1 MGQILVFVLE
11 AHDHPLPGPGAH
23 CAAEF
28 APGLL
33 RGPQPMHVLG
43 PAWEYGWKAHA
54 RWDDL
59 ELNLRWWQD
68 KRTRQ
73 HNDGYSPA
81 GVRASPV
88 CIMSHTASAVI
99 VA

>member
-1 MGQILVFVLE
+1 MFVLE
-11 AHDHPLPGPGAH
+11 THELPLPGPEAR
-23 CAAEF
+23 CAAGF
-28 APGLL
+28 DPGLL

-43 PAWEYGWKAHA
+43 PAWEYGWKARA

-59 ELNLRWWQD
+59 ELNLRWRQD
-68 KRTRQ
+68 
-73 HNDGYSPA
+73 NDGYPPA